1 MRKEMPVKLLS
12 TLLAFLF
19 FLTSVIIGQSAAHG
33 VVPIIPPQITYAD
46 NSGLS
51 FRAIPAKWATDQKNT
66 YQWFVNG
73 KAVAGGTKL
82 TYKATAQQKNQSIQF
97 KEIGSMGTSVS
108 VIAKIGQVI
117 VNEKPTVIFADTSS
131 SKVITSNGSFSP
143 KTAKVTYQWYK
154 GPIDIGGAKSATY
167 TPATADQGFKIYVN
181 IKYSAKGFIDNK
193 VDSNEI
199 DIPVIKR
206 NYVQVWQE
214 EFDLPAGS
222 RPSSAI
228 WSSENGDGSK
238 AAAGGGW
245 GNRERQYYISELA
258 TITQEGAL
266 KITATKDGAGAY
278 TCYYKGPCEWVSS
291 KYITKGKVGF
301 KYGRIEARIKG
312 PIGVGT
318 WGAFWMLGADIDERR
333 WPWCGEIDVTELI
346 GKEPNT
352 NYGYLHG
359 LLSGGFGGRGTT
371 VTMPKGFAD
380 EYHTYAIDWLPD
392 QIDWYVDGVLFG
404 SQPKVD
410 KDWVFD
416 HEFYLVMNLAMG
428 GNLGGPIDPA
438 LQNSSM
444 SFDWIRFS
452 TINGL
457 GEVIKH

>member
-1 MRKEMPVKLLS
+1 MPKKSVKGVLASLILLLIVGLTPTLSAKAAPQNAPQLEYTDASGLNLSVNRKSIS
-12 TLLAFLF
+12 TLANPKFQWLVGGKVIGGATKSSFKA
-19 FLTSVIIGQSAAHG
+19 SVKQ
-33 VVPIIPPQITYAD
+33 
-46 NSGLS
+46 
-51 FRAIPAKWATDQKNT
+51 R
-66 YQWFVNG
+66 
-73 KAVAGGTKL
+73 
-82 TYKATAQQKNQSIQF
+82 NQSIQL
-97 KEIGSMGTSVS
+97 KVVAGSTTLTSVVGS
-108 VIAKIGQVI
+108 IGQVI
-117 VNEKPTVIFADTSS
+117 VNVKPTVEFTDESRT
-131 SKVITSNGSFSP
+131 KVTVKAGAVSP
-143 KTAKVTYQWYK
+143 AAAKVVYQWYK
-154 GPIDIGGAKSATY
+154 GPIDIPNAKSATY
-167 TPATADQGFKIYVN
+167 APATSDQGFKIYVN
-181 IKYSAKGFIDNK
+181 ARYTAKGFK
-193 VDSNEI
+193 EAAADSDLI

-214 EFDLPAGS
+214 EFNLPAGS
-222 RPSSAI
+222 SPSSAI

-245 GNRERQYYISELA
+245 GNRERQYYIPELA
-258 TITQEGAL
+258 TITAEGAL
-266 KITATKDGAGAY
+266 KITATKDGAAGY

-291 KYITKGKVGF
+291 KYITKDKLGF
-301 KYGRIEARIKG
+301 KYGRMEARIKG
-312 PIGVGT
+312 PVGVGT

-371 VTMPKGFAD
+371 VTMPKGFAE

-392 QIDWYVDGVLFG
+392 QIDWYLDGVLFG